1 MATIVTGGTG
11 FVGSNIVRRLAEQ
24 GHQVVSIDLVEPDE
38 MVRRYLEPWAS
49 QVTWAQADILDA
61 AGLAEIGASHEV
73 EKIVHAAV
81 FTGIRE
87 DIEREDSRRIIDIN
101 VSGTANMLELASNLS
116 LDRFLYVSSGAV
128 YEGLEDTGILREDLP
143 LNPRGLYNS
152 TKLASE
158 HIAHRYGELHGFDTV
173 ATRLSSPFGPMER
186 VTGHRAVM
194 SMLQQ
199 ATAYAVRGEPIP
211 PLPSGN
217 WDFTYV
223 HDIAAGIQTV
233 LDAPDHS
240 QREYN
245 LGRGV
250 PVSTDEIV
258 SALREAEPSVVFQE
272 RSDTE
277 MEISSSRRVM
287 DASRVREDIGFAP
300 EHDIASGLKAY
311 IQWRQEFEFID

>member
-24 GHQVVSIDLVEPDE
+24 GHHVISIDLVEPDDL
-38 MVRRYLEPWAS
+38 VRRYLEPWAS
-49 QVTWAQADILDA
+49 QVTWAQADILDPDA
-61 AGLAEIGASHEV
+61 LGTIGKAHDV

-87 DIEREDSRRIIDIN
+87 DIEREDSRRIIEIN
-101 VSGTANMLELASNLS
+101 VSGTANMLELASKLS

-143 LNPRGLYNS
+143 LHPRGLYNS

-158 HIAHRYGELHGFDTV
+158 HITHRYGELHGFEAV

-199 ATAYAVRGEPIP
+199 ATGYAVRGEPVP
-211 PLPSGN
+211 PLPTGN

-223 HDIAAGIQTV
+223 LDIAAGIQTV
-233 LDAPDHS
+233 LDAPNLS
-240 QREYN
+240 YREYN
-245 LGRGV
+245 LGRGT
-250 PVSTDEIV
+250 PVSTEDIA
-258 SALREAEPSVVFQE
+258 SALREAHPSVTFEEQ
-272 RSDTE
+272 SAGE
-277 MEISSSRRVM
+277 MEISSSRRGV
-287 DASRVREDIGFAP
+287 DVSRVQDDIGFAP
-300 EHDIASGLKAY
+300 EYDIASGLKAY
-311 IQWRQEFEFID
+311 IQWRQEFGYTE

>member
-24 GHQVVSIDLVEPDE
+24 GHQVVSIDLVEPDD
-38 MVRRYLEPWAS
+38 MVLRYVAPWS
-49 QVTWAQADILDA
+49 SHLTWAQADILDPA
-61 AGLAEIGASHEV
+61 SLEVIGASHDV
-73 EKIVHAAV
+73 DKIVHAAV

-87 DIEREDSRRIIDIN
+87 DIERKDSRRIIDIN
-101 VSGTANMLELASNLS
+101 VSGTANMLELASKLS
-116 LDRFLYVSSGAV
+116 IERFLYVSSGAV

-158 HIAHRYGELHGFDTV
+158 HITHRYGELHGFDTV

-199 ATAYAVRGEPIP
+199 MTRYAIRNESIP
-211 PLPSGN
+211 PLPIGS

-223 HDIAAGIQTV
+223 LDIAAGIQTV
-233 LDAPDHS
+233 LDAPKLS
-240 QREYN
+240 YRGYN
-245 LGRGV
+245 LGRGAS
-250 PVSTDEIV
+250 VSTDDIV
-258 SALREAEPSVVFQE
+258 SAMRDADPVVTFQE
-272 RSDTE
+272 QSDVE

-287 DASRVREDIGFAP
+287 DASRVQDDIGFFP
-300 EHDIASGLKAY
+300 EYDIASGLKSY
-311 IQWRQEFEFID
+311 MQWRQEFEFID

>member
-24 GHQVVSIDLVEPDE
+24 GHQVISIDLVEPDE
-38 MVRRYLEPWAS
+38 MVRRYLVPWSS
-49 QVTWAQADILDA
+49 QVTWAQADILDPA
-61 AGLAEIGASHEV
+61 NLAEIGASHDV
-73 EKIVHAAV
+73 GKIVHAAV

-116 LDRFLYVSSGAV
+116 VARFLYVSSGAV

-158 HIAHRYGELHGFDTV
+158 HITHRYGELHGFDTV

-199 ATAYAVRGEPIP
+199 ATAYAVRGEAVP

-233 LDAPDHS
+233 LDAPNHS
-240 QREYN
+240 YREYN
-245 LGRGV
+245 LGRGES
-250 PVSTDEIV
+250 VSTDDIV
-258 SALREAEPSVVFQE
+258 SALQAVEPSVTFQE
-272 RSDTE
+272 SSDSK

-287 DASRVREDIGFAP
+287 DASRVREDIGFTP